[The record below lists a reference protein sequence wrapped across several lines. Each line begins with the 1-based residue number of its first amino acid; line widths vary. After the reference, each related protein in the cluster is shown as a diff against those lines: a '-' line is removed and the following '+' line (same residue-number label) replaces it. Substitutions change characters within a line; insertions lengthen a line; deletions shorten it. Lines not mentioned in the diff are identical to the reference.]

1 MNTKITTNKVK
12 DLNSIESIERL
23 YHYKLNIHYLNHY
36 LKKNYFYSLDSQ
48 FIKKFEEEL
57 ISFFG
62 EGSVAKVFDDKN
74 RNYEENYETFS
85 CNYYIPYGKRIEP
98 FLLKIS
104 VLLNEYNDSIKISF
118 QDLSKNSNN
127 LSKFLSKEYRY
138 SEIFGNTFQ
147 GEGKYTGVNTIWY
160 RSWGC
165 NFNCNGFGQTN
176 PYDPS
181 TWKLDYQDI
190 DPSKYNSLEELP
202 VFKRGCDSSYSW
214 SKKFHNLSRKGTP
227 TEIVNELEK
236 YLKNE
241 FNPKGKFLHP
251 RTKQYIHMAFTGGE
265 PMLAQSSL
273 IGILLEFFH
282 RDNLPP
288 FVTVETNGTIPLRE
302 DLEFIIRFFY
312 PHHSDESEFPTNI
325 TKLEV
330 EKNDSYRKNN
340 FNQKEFQR
348 EWFWSVSPKLSIS
361 GEKWEDAI
369 KPEVVKQYAKV
380 SDNGQLKFVVDGS
393 KKIWDEVEKA
403 VDIYRDYD
411 IDWDVWIMPVGATKE
426 DQETIQAEISEEALK
441 RGYYVAP
448 RVHCWVFGNRIGK

>member
-1 MNTKITTNKVK
+1 MNTKIVSSVAK
-12 DLNSIESIERL
+12 DLNNIESIERL
-23 YHYKLNIHYLNHY
+23 YHYKLNVHH
-36 LKKNYFYSLDSQ
+36 LKKKYISSLDFQ
-48 FIKKFEEEL
+48 FIKKLEEEL

-62 EGSVAKVFDDKN
+62 DGSVAKVFNGKN
-74 RNYEENYETFS
+74 SDYNDNYESFS
-85 CNYYIPYGKRIEP
+85 CNYYIPYGKKIEP

-104 VLLNEYNDSIKISF
+104 NFLNRYDNLVRISI
-118 QDLSKNSNN
+118 QDLSKNSDN
-127 LSKFLSKEYRY
+127 LSKFLTREYRY

-147 GEGKYTGVNTIWY
+147 GEGKYTGINTIWY

-165 NFNCNGFGQTN
+165 NFNCNGFGQSN

-227 TEIVNELEK
+227 KKIVDELEK

-251 RTKQYIHMAFTGGE
+251 KTRQYIHMAFTGGE

-302 DLEFIIRFFY
+302 DLEFIIKLFY
-312 PHHSDESEFPTNI
+312 PHHSDESKFLPNI
-325 TKLEV
+325 SKLRENVEV
-330 EKNDSYRKNN
+330 EKNNFRKN
-340 FNQKEFQR
+340 FDPKEFQR

-369 KPEVVKQYAKV
+369 KPKVVKQYTRV

-393 KKIWDEVEKA
+393 EKIWDEVEKA
-403 VDIYRDYD
+403 VDIYRNHD
-411 IDWDVWIMPVGATKE
+411 INWDVWIMPVGATKE

-448 RVHCWVFGNRIGK
+448 RVHCWVFGNKIGK